1 MRGSAGPRCLLA
13 FVVVL
18 LSVFGVAIAD
28 GIQYVVGTVDGVRM
42 RVRDDRQPALYTA
55 DYGDCL
61 GESAINVTRFD
72 AAYYKDNMTIIFHF
86 EGETALRE
94 EDVMMNIGVFAYGE
108 SRFDLTFNPCNAN
121 IWSACPV
128 KAGTPI
134 EAAGI
139 IPINQDDVAGI
150 PPIALSIPDFEGQ
163 AILRLYSNSTQNE
176 IGCYAAQITN
186 GFTFQQNAAVGSTL
200 GVFTLVAVVS
210 SFATAVYGSSIA
222 DIRKHYAHSLSVS
235 VVFAIWHHIFYSG
248 ALSMNWPSVLV
259 SFWSNYAWAGGMIYS
274 EPMQNT
280 INNFIG
286 SNKGNTSQVG
296 AAGTGEN
303 NPNLGGGVDIQRIYR
318 RDAVPRALNFQTVL
332 AKRHL
337 VDASTGFKY
346 YGQPVRPGLPLPGNY
361 SGFAGTLATE
371 RIPASNAFMTAL
383 LWFLALV
390 GCVAVF
396 ILALKATLEGLSRI
410 GLTKRDRLAF
420 FRANHL
426 IYIVAALLRTVF
438 IGFFLITFLAMF
450 QFSYLALSGPVAVAC
465 VIFIA
470 VVFGVGSVAAF
481 ACFSRLRIG
490 KYVSEPDRLNV
501 EKRRVLKAL
510 PWFGLSRNSK
520 TPRSEDKAYI
530 GSIPWWT
537 VHAMVDATSVHDD
550 EVYTRRFGWLASRY
564 RRSRWWFFVVW
575 LFYEFVRAGFLAG
588 ASTQPFVQVLGL
600 LVVEVIAFIGFICLR
615 PFEGQRLN
623 VMAVYLLGF
632 SKVSTTGLSIAFDT
646 RFGIARIPATVI
658 GIVIIVIQGLL
669 TLTLMV
675 LIAIGAVTSYFSVM
689 RHKDEIRPRKWDPI
703 RNKYY
708 EHLEFAVQDI
718 PRPRPRPRP
727 VSVQSTPELPKTPY
741 FEVKQVKRVAK
752 VEDEDI
758 EFMQEVR
765 NGPFSTQ
772 SLLPGSNQAGVGAAS
787 RPHQRNRTGSLQSQA
802 SHSSL
807 PRAARMHRPVWSTQD
822 YGDSTSP
829 NRPRVSSTKAAHRQ
843 ASLSATHEAR
853 SNTPALPSSAPSHEE
868 DDMVGPEKRAASRT
882 TSISRSDS
890 RPKLENKIS
899 EEEIQPFREHTT
911 TKGDGL
917 W

>member
-1 MRGSAGPRCLLA
+1 MHGPGFLCSRLA
-13 FVVVL
+13 FFVVL
-18 LSVFGVAIAD
+18 LMLISTAVAD
-28 GIQYVVGTVDGVRM
+28 GIQYVVATVDGVRM
-42 RVRDDRQPALYTA
+42 RVRDDRQPSLYTA

-61 GESAINVTRFD
+61 GASAINVTRFD

-86 EGETALRE
+86 EGETGLRG

-108 SRFDLTFNPCNAN
+108 SRFDLLFNPCNAN

-139 IPINQDDVAGI
+139 IPINQNDVAGI

-163 AILRLYSNSTQNE
+163 AILRLYSNSTHNE

-186 GFTFQQNAAVGSTL
+186 GFTFQQNAAVSSTL

-210 SFATAVYGSSIA
+210 SFATAVYGSGIA
-222 DIRKHYAHSLSVS
+222 DMRKAYAHSLSVS
-235 VVFAIWHHIFYSG
+235 VVFAVWHHIFYSG

-296 AAGTGEN
+296 AAGTGES

-318 RDAVPRALNFQTVL
+318 RDAGPEALNFQARL

-346 YGQPVRPGLPLPGNY
+346 YGQPVKPGLPLPGNY
-361 SGFAGTLATE
+361 SGFAGTLSTE
-371 RIPASNAFMTAL
+371 RIPASNAFMTGL
-383 LWFLALV
+383 LWFLALI
-390 GCVAVF
+390 GCVTVLM
-396 ILALKATLEGLSRI
+396 LAFKIALEGLSKTCLI
-410 GLTKRDRLAF
+410 KRDRLAF
-420 FRANHL
+420 FRANYL
-426 IYIVAALLRTVF
+426 AYTTAALLRTVF
-438 IGFFLITFLAMF
+438 MGFFMITFLAMF

-465 VIFIA
+465 IIFVA

-490 KYVSEPDRLNV
+490 KYVSEPDHLNI
-501 EKRRVLKAL
+501 EKRRLLKAL
-510 PWFGLSRNSK
+510 PWFGISRNSK
-520 TPRSEDKAYI
+520 TPRSEDKLYI

-537 VHAMVDATSVHDD
+537 VHAMADATSIHEDG
-550 EVYTRRFGWLASRY
+550 VYTRRFGWLASRY

-575 LFYEFVRAGFLAG
+575 LFYEFIRAGFLAG
-588 ASTQPFVQVLGL
+588 ASTQPFVQVIGL
-600 LVVEVIAFIGFICLR
+600 LIVEVIAFIGFVCLR

-623 VMAVYLLGF
+623 VVAVYMLGF
-632 SKVSTTGLSIAFDT
+632 SKVATTGLSIAFDT

-658 GIVIIVIQGLL
+658 GIIIIIIQGLL
-669 TLTLMV
+669 TIALMV
-675 LIAIGAVTSYFSVM
+675 LIGLGAISSYFSIM
-689 RHKDEIRPRKWDPI
+689 RQREEIRPRKWNPL

-708 EHLEFAVQDI
+708 EHLDFAVQDI
-718 PRPRPRPRP
+718 PRPRPRP
-727 VSVQSTPELPKTPY
+727 VSVQSLPELPRAPY

-758 EFMQEVR
+758 EFMLEV
-765 NGPFSTQ
+765 NSDPSASQ
-772 SLLPGSNQAGVGAAS
+772 LLLPDHDGVNTAG
-787 RPHQRNRTGSLQSQA
+787 RPQQRNRTGSLQSQA
-802 SHSSL
+802 SYSSL
-807 PRAARMHRPVWSTQD
+807 PRAARLHRPNWSTQD
-822 YGDSTSP
+822 HGDTTGP
-829 NRPRVSSTKAAHRQ
+829 GRPRAFSNSTRTLHRQ
-843 ASLSATHEAR
+843 PSPFDTPDGR
-853 SNTPALPSSAPSHEE
+853 SNTPALSSSAPSSHEE
-868 DDMVGPEKRAASRT
+868 DHMAGPEQRATSRLRSVSRAS
-882 TSISRSDS
+882 S
-890 RPKLENKIS
+890 RPKLDNRIT
-899 EEEIQPFREHTT
+899 EEELPTLPENRIA
-911 TKGDGL
+911 KGNNL
-917 W
+917 Q